1 VNLAEMTAE
10 MIRLSRL
17 LDDGIKA
24 MTQYAREYADAED
37 AYRMARAREH
47 AKTEG
52 TVDER
57 RAAVDLATS
66 KERRSAHYAE
76 AMKQAAVEAVRA
88 RRAQLSAWQTLA
100 SAHRAEAELAKYGPE
115 VAA

>member
-1 VNLAEMTAE
+1 MTQE

-37 AYRMARAREH
+37 AYRMARAQAH
-47 AKTEG
+47 AQTEG

-66 KERRSAHYAE
+66 KERRAAHYAE

-100 SAHRAEAELAKYGPE
+100 AAHRAEAELAKYGPE
-115 VAA
+115 AA